1 MQSVSEFEYSQ
12 SDLLGHGAF
21 ALVFK
26 GRQKK
31 VRDLSTSLKINAKS
45 QLVLFKHV
53 PLCVFVDG
61 GYRLDLWYRNIRLQP
76 LFTECFH
83 TSFFLETLTLSSPEQ
98 AGCK

>member
-31 VRDLSTSLKINAKS
+31 VRLHGLRGTKYHSIS
-45 QLVLFKHV
+45 QPDTATYILL
-53 PLCVFVDG
+53 
-61 GYRLDLWYRNIRLQP
+61 
-76 LFTECFH
+76 
-83 TSFFLETLTLSSPEQ
+83 
-98 AGCK
+98 

>member
-26 GRQKK
+26 GRQRK
-31 VRDLSTSLKINAKS
+31 VRDLSTYLKINANS
-45 QLVLFKHV
+45 HLVLHYV

-61 GYRLDLWYRNIRLQP
+61 GCRLDLWYRNIIWLQP

-83 TSFFLETLTLSSPEQ
+83 ASFFLGTLTLSSPEQ

>member
-31 VRDLSTSLKINAKS
+31 VRPIGTKQYRISQSDTIIINTLHKI
-45 QLVLFKHV
+45 LL
-53 PLCVFVDG
+53 
-61 GYRLDLWYRNIRLQP
+61 
-76 LFTECFH
+76 
-83 TSFFLETLTLSSPEQ
+83 
-98 AGCK
+98 